1 MLGHNLELLLF
12 EKSVSIMESPE
23 IWMADVEAGMKETL
37 GKMITMAV
45 TAFPKLSLDEW
56 ILDFP
61 QQVIFTS
68 IYLILTHEIEELLE
82 ELNQPVI
89 MPSINEENKEE
100 GEEPQEAP
108 EQTVEQTEEPI
119 PQ

>member
-1 MLGHNLELLLF
+1 
-12 EKSVSIMESPE
+12 
-23 IWMADVEAGMKETL
+23 MKETL
-37 GKMITMAV
+37 GKMITFAV

-82 ELNQPVI
+82 ELNQPEI
-89 MPSINEENKEE
+89 MPAIDEENKEGE
-100 GEEPQEAP
+100 AQEEP
-108 EQTVEQTEEPI
+108 EQSLEQNEEPI